1 MCIVAGLSKV
11 IHDPMYHLDKFK
23 MTIIFSIVIYFENV
37 FVVSLIG
44 FVVITKCYNSYL
56 GYLTKISHLLQ
67 IFFLYMLCWLLI
79 GGKKFLLRDSLSH
92 VLFFMLHIKLL
103 MYECTG
109 K

>member
-44 FVVITKCYNSYL
+44 FVVTTKCYNSYL

-67 IFFLYMLCWLLI
+67 IFFSLYAVLLADQRHKI
-79 GGKKFLLRDSLSH
+79 SALR
-92 VLFFMLHIKLL
+92 
-103 MYECTG
+103 
-109 K
+109 

>member
-44 FVVITKCYNSYL
+44 FVVTTKCYNSYL
-56 GYLTKISHLLQ
+56 GYFTKISHLLQ
-67 IFFLYMLCWLLI
+67 IFFLYMLYWLLI
-79 GGKKFLLRDSLSH
+79 RGIKFLL
-92 VLFFMLHIKLL
+92 
-103 MYECTG
+103 
-109 K
+109 

>member
-56 GYLTKISHLLQ
+56 GYLTKNLTFTAD
-67 IFFLYMLCWLLI
+67 FFLYMMYWLLI
-79 GGKKFLLRDSLSH
+79 RGIKFLL
-92 VLFFMLHIKLL
+92 
-103 MYECTG
+103 
-109 K
+109 